1 MASPYQMMGNFGPS
15 SGAPASEIG
24 TPTATHRTT
33 MDRLIP
39 TNVAGIVLVSAG
51 VLVALKALKFNF
63 VVGVGTN

>member
-1 MASPYQMMGNFGPS
+1 
-15 SGAPASEIG
+15 
-24 TPTATHRTT
+24 